1 MRSLHRTP
9 PYISGDNEMLE
20 APHPNVAISARNTTR
35 GLHQRHA
42 FTTPI

>member
-20 APHPNVAISARNTTR
+20 APYSKVAISALVMTR

-42 FTTPI
+42 FTTRI